1 MKKRRSKYT
10 SASQLAQMAVCE
22 RQVLLRTRMGD
33 RKTAQQAVRAKWGN
47 EVHDRIHREGHT
59 PTHILHERPTDE
71 RCSTRTEVYGMD
83 APETASSHRP
93 LNEVRVGPST
103 GNWLVMLYSRL
114 SPPITRMFDPTRIAR
129 ALMKWV
135 LNTAVR
141 RIKS

>member
-1 MKKRRSKYT
+1 MKTRRSKYT

-59 PTHILHERPTDE
+59 PSPILHERPTDE
-71 RCSTRTEVYGMD
+71 RCSIRTEVYGVD
-83 APETASSHRP
+83 APETARSH
-93 LNEVRVGPST
+93 LHLDEVQIGTST
-103 GNWLVMLYSRL
+103 GNWLVILYSRFSL
-114 SPPITRMFDPTRIAR
+114 RIARVFDPTRIPR

-135 LNTAVR
+135 LNTVVR